1 MTHLTKNFKKKT
13 PHIVCIP
20 VIESEEF
27 LLDSTLKSVVA
38 HTAAETAIVVVLLMT
53 IDQKLLSK
61 YQQKK
66 DIFGKRVQW
75 IHASVLEPPWSRL
88 SLAYLPSQYN
98 NYDIALILPG
108 VIVSYGWDTRLA
120 VVALENECIA
130 SVSPLCDQS
139 SLFAL
144 LESGEAKN
152 SDLHFLDQAAY
163 RLGERSYVELPTL
176 LCSCVYL
183 RRSALEKVWSDLIS
197 RRILHLGEF
206 YWLLGKAFN
215 FHGFHNVCCDHVY
228 VIDQNAEHLAVMD
241 YVAKQEETQLINKDH
256 PFVAVRQAVK
266 TYLASAENTTSADYM
281 NRQPLQLHI
290 AHTWGG
296 GQERWLKDYCEND
309 TTRLNFV
316 LRSVGTWGV
325 FGRRLV
331 LHRSHALD
339 NPLRSW
345 TLFYPIRSTIVSH
358 LQYKEILREIID
370 DFGVE
375 VIIISSLIGHSLDAL
390 NTGINTI
397 FIAHDYYPFCH
408 QLNIYFNEICHECSV
423 ERLQRCFIENEQNRH
438 FANMVPLEW
447 LGIREAFIKLLLN
460 QNLRVVCPSAS
471 VARHMKAL
479 IPQFQEKDFIVI
491 PHGMRFTVPQRVH
504 NSLSHGEKMRVIILG
519 SLVLHKGRKL
529 LEDIYPKL
537 KNNIEFYLVG
547 CGEDGRAFSDKP
559 GCYVISEYSY
569 EQLPGIVNKIS
580 PHLGLLLSI
589 VPETYSYTLSEL
601 WLLGIPVV
609 TTHVGSFTDRITP
622 GVNGFSCKPSAEAI
636 VEKLNCILQNPA
648 ALDPLKQNL
657 ATFKHR
663 TAKEMIMAYQALTP
677 LPEFS
682 FQRYFPKPFSSVRAL
697 PERAPEAQPLLMINP
712 QARFISVVQEFQ
724 QYVLIKLAASP
735 RFKTWQKKLLVFL
748 IGSIAKLTNTVAKM
762 APMR

>member
-1 MTHLTKNFKKKT
+1 MMYLAKNFKKKT

-20 VIESEEF
+20 VIENEEL

-38 HTAAETAIVVVLLMT
+38 HTAAETAIVVVLLMM
-53 IDQKLLSK
+53 DQERLSK

-66 DIFGKRVQW
+66 EIFGKRVHW
-75 IHASVLEPPWSRL
+75 IHVPVLEPHSSCLPL
-88 SLAYLPSQYN
+88 SYLPLQYN
-98 NYDIALILPG
+98 NHDIALILPG
-108 VIVSYGWDTRLA
+108 VIVPYGWDTRLA
-120 VVALENECIA
+120 LVALENEYIA
-130 SVSPLCDQS
+130 SVSPLCDRS

-144 LESGEAKN
+144 LESDEAKN

-197 RRILHLGEF
+197 RTILHLGEF
-206 YWLLGKAFN
+206 CWLLGKAFS

-228 VIDQNAEHLAVMD
+228 VIDQNTEHLAIAD
-241 YVAKQEETQLINKDH
+241 YVAKQEETQLINKNH
-256 PFVAVRQAVK
+256 PLVAVRQAVK
-266 TYLASAENTTSADYM
+266 TYLTSAENTMSADYI
-281 NRQPLQLHI
+281 NRRPLQLHI

-325 FGRRLV
+325 FGQRLV

-339 NPLRSW
+339 DPLRSW
-345 TLFYPIRSTIVSH
+345 TLFYPIRSTIISH

-408 QLNIYFNEICHECSV
+408 QLNIYFNEICYECSL
-423 ERLQRCFIENEQNRH
+423 EKLQRCFIENEQNRH
-438 FANMVPLEW
+438 FANMTPLEW
-447 LGIREAFIKLLLN
+447 LGIRENFIKLLLN
-460 QNLRVVCPSAS
+460 QDLYVACPSDS

-479 IPQFQEKDFIVI
+479 IPQLQEKDFIVI
-491 PHGMRFTVPQRVH
+491 PHGMRFTVSQRVH
-504 NSLSHGEKMRVIILG
+504 NSLSHGEKVRVLILG

-547 CGEDGRAFSDKP
+547 CGENGQIFSDKS
-559 GCYVISEYSY
+559 GFYVIPDYSR
-569 EQLPGIVNKIS
+569 EQLPEIVTKIS

-622 GVNGFSCKPSAEAI
+622 GVNGFICKPNAQAI
-636 VEKLNCILQNPA
+636 VEKLNYILQNPA
-648 ALDPLKQNL
+648 ALDPIKQHLTN
-657 ATFKHR
+657 FKHR
-663 TAKEMIMAYQALTP
+663 TAKDMVRDYQVLTP

-682 FQRYFPKPFSSVRAL
+682 FQRYFPKPFSSVEAL

-724 QYVLIKLAASP
+724 QYVMIKLAASP
-735 RFKTWQKKLLVFL
+735 RFNAWQKKLLVFL
-748 IGSIAKLTNTVAKM
+748 IGSIGKLTNTVAKM

>member
-1 MTHLTKNFKKKT
+1 MMHLAKNFKKNT

-20 VIESEEF
+20 VLKNEEL

-38 HTAAETAIVVVLLMT
+38 HTAVETAIVVVLLMMGQE
-53 IDQKLLSK
+53 ILSS

-66 DIFGKRVQW
+66 EIFGQRIQW
-75 IHASVLEPPWSRL
+75 VHVSVSEPCLPY
-88 SLAYLPSQYN
+88 LALCYLPPQYN
-98 NYDIALILPG
+98 TFDIALILPG
-108 VIVSYGWDTRLA
+108 VIVPSGWDARMALVA
-120 VVALENECIA
+120 VEYEYIA
-130 SVSPLCDQS
+130 SVSPLCDKS

-144 LESGEAKN
+144 LESDEAQKSN
-152 SDLHFLDQAAY
+152 FYLIDQAAY
-163 RLGERSYVELPTL
+163 RLGEKIHTEVPTL
-176 LCSCVYL
+176 LCGCVYL
-183 RRSALEKVWSDLIS
+183 KRSALEKVWTDLIS

-206 YWLLGKAFN
+206 CWLLGKAFN
-215 FHGFHNVCCDHVY
+215 SYRFHNVCCDHVY
-228 VIDQNAEHLAVMD
+228 ILDKNEEHLTVMD
-241 YVAKQEETQLINKDH
+241 YIEKQEEVRLINQNH
-256 PFVAVRQAVK
+256 PFVAVRRAVK
-266 TYLASAENTTSADYM
+266 DFLAGMENGTSVDYA
-281 NRQPLQLHI
+281 RRRPLQLHI

-316 LRSVGTWGV
+316 LRSIGTWGV

-331 LHRSHALD
+331 LHRSHAMD
-339 NPLRSW
+339 DPLRSW
-345 TLFYPIRSTIVSH
+345 TLFYPIRSTTISH

-370 DFGVE
+370 EFGVE

-390 NTGINTI
+390 DTGINTI

-408 QLNIYFNEICHECSV
+408 QLNIYFNEICHECSA
-423 ERLQRCFIENEQNRH
+423 ERLQRCFIKNEQNRH
-438 FANMVPLEW
+438 FANMTSLEW
-447 LGIREAFIKLLLN
+447 LGIRENFIKLLLN
-460 QNLRVVCPSAS
+460 QDLHVVCPSAS

-504 NSLSHGEKMRVIILG
+504 NSLSHGEKMRVLILG

-537 KNNIEFYLVG
+537 KHNIDFYLVG
-547 CGEDGRAFSDKP
+547 CGEEGRVFSGKSGVYLIP
-559 GCYVISEYSY
+559 EYVH
-569 EQLPGIVNKIS
+569 EQLPEIVAKIN

-601 WLLGIPVV
+601 WILGIPVV
-609 TTHVGSFTDRITP
+609 ATSVGSFKDRIIL
-622 GVNGFSCKPSAEAI
+622 GLNGFTCQPTAEDI
-636 VEKLNCILQNPA
+636 VEKLNFILKNPA
-648 ALDPLKQNL
+648 SLDPLRHYL

-663 TAKEMIMAYQALTP
+663 TAKEMVEDYHALTP

-682 FQRYFPKPFSSVRAL
+682 FQRYFAKQAHSPAAVSEVPT
-697 PERAPEAQPLLMINP
+697 EASPLLIISP
-712 QARFISVVQEFQ
+712 QAGFISVLQEFQ
-724 QYVLIKLAASP
+724 RYVLMKLTASP
-735 RFKTWQKKLLVFL
+735 RFKRWQKKLLTFLVGSVF
-748 IGSIAKLTNTVAKM
+748 KLSNAIAKM